1 MRPDT
6 IITILDRDL
15 IRTDTLRCVLVRVSR
30 TDTICCDSLRL
41 LAWFFGDCGHDCVTM
56 RPWLVYLLRK
66 QTYTSLRFNLWRRNN
81 IDDGGAENDENATFA
96 LLMSYPSPFHP
107 CLYCHFLA
115 SFRFRINTE
124 KDHIGTYFSVVD
136 QRIKV
141 ILPDVFNVLIIR
153 NRS

>member
-1 MRPDT
+1 MRSYT

-15 IRTDTLRCVLVRVSR
+15 IRTDTIRCVLVRVSR

-41 LAWFFGDCGHDCVTM
+41 LAWFLAIVATIVSRWDRDWYIYFENKHIPHYV
-56 RPWLVYLLRK
+56 
-66 QTYTSLRFNLWRRNN
+66 FNLWRRNN
-81 IDDGGAENDENATFA
+81 INGGAENDENATFA
-96 LLMSYPSPFHP
+96 LLMPYPSPYHH
-107 CLYCHFLA
+107 CLCCHFLA

-124 KDHIGTYFSVVD
+124 KDHIDICFSVVD